1 LNAANIT
8 NIQPIDLNADS
19 YNTFVGAWD
28 DWNPAR
34 AYDSSLVQYYS
45 GSYTLR
51 TVDELNS
58 AVPTGY
64 ENWNQLFV
72 KTHYGDWPSPEV
84 FFINE

>member
-1 LNAANIT
+1 MEPYPSAGEVSSHLSSVK
-8 NIQPIDLNADS
+8 PIDLNADS
-19 YNTFVGAWD
+19 YNKFVGAWD

-58 AVPTGY
+58 AVPTAAMRIG
-64 ENWNQLFV
+64 
-72 KTHYGDWPSPEV
+72 
-84 FFINE
+84 INSL